1 MVMMTQGWLMGWD
14 TTEPSLRGPVYR
26 PGSNGT
32 TQLAGWK
39 PRPTE
44 SYATGMACMRF
55 RVHVL
60 TLRDLRSQWRG
71 NGDEVTLLAAVVNG
85 HLASLAWVTHV
96 AVALGHE
103 QLQRVVP
110 VHEHTWQEEVT
121 VSPRSSAV
129 GRSARPTLC
138 TT

>member
-1 MVMMTQGWLMGWD
+1 
-14 TTEPSLRGPVYR
+14 
-26 PGSNGT
+26 
-32 TQLAGWK
+32 
-39 PRPTE
+39 
-44 SYATGMACMRF
+44 MRF

-110 VHEHTWQEEVT
+110 VHEHTWQEEAT
-121 VSPRSSAV
+121 VSLRSRAV